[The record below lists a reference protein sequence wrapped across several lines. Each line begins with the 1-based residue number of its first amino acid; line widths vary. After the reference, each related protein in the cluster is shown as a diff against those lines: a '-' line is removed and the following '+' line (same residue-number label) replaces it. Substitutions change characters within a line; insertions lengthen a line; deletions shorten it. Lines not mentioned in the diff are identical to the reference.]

1 MPRILKFKG
10 IKLILSV
17 QVNFYIRHGFCL
29 TKYRPHKIAF
39 HQNVNIRVKL
49 TTFIYGKEHVLD
61 RYCYCYYT
69 NVIIVKEHCVQF
81 IQLCQENNIHDD
93 CFDDSVWTKVIVL

>member
-39 HQNVNIRVKL
+39 HQNVDIRVKL
-49 TTFIYGKEHVLD
+49 TFIYGKEGVLID
-61 RYCYCYYT
+61 I
-69 NVIIVKEHCVQF
+69 VIIVKEHCVQF
-81 IQLCQENNIHDD
+81 IESGQENITHDYCYKIIHLGQKL
-93 CFDDSVWTKVIVL
+93 FQLY